1 MNITRRRDGFSDKP
15 DTCFYYRVICHLG
28 LLLALIFALSYP
40 ASLLAQAENNEAKG
54 AVIDSA
60 PVIIDGQV
68 LFYVKG
74 IRAAPAKGRAR
85 AIEDRLVAL
94 AQDPELGTSELHLQ
108 EDKDSTKFVGPTGVI
123 MELFDFDSMVGGVTI
138 KRSDVSETVLN
149 RIREAITD
157 YRNDRHPEVLLVRLG
172 YAVGLTVI
180 ALIVLFGARWGFR
193 KFSALVEHRISEHL
207 ETVEAKSFNLIQAN
221 QLWRIFH
228 GAVKFVGL
236 ALALFLGYLYVNAVL
251 GLFPWTRPVAYY
263 LFELIISPL
272 STVGAN
278 VLGYFPNLVYLLI
291 IILSLR
297 YILKLLRE
305 LFNAIGQ
312 KSITLSGFESEWAWP
327 TYRLVRILVWAFG
340 LVIAYPY
347 IPGSD
352 SAAFKGVSIFL
363 GVLASIGSSSI
374 ISNIVAGYTMT
385 YRRAFKAGNWVRIGE
400 HVGEVTEM
408 RLLVTHLRT
417 AKNEEVII
425 PNSQIL
431 NNDVTNFS
439 SLAKNNG
446 LILHTS
452 VGIGYEVPWRQ
463 VEAMLL
469 RAAKKTIGIST
480 NRKPFV
486 LRTALG
492 DFAINYELN
501 VYVDKADSMPRIYS
515 ALHDKI
521 IDVFNEYG
529 VAIMTPAY
537 ERDPEVP
544 KLVPKDQWYAEPATE
559 TVIKER

>member
-1 MNITRRRDGFSDKP
+1 MNLAHRWDSVPNKP
-15 DTCFYYRVICHLG
+15 DRSIFYLAICHLG
-28 LLLALIFALSYP
+28 CLFALMVALSYP
-40 ASLLAQAENNEAKG
+40 ATLFAETAKSKVKG
-54 AVIDSA
+54 ATIDSA
-60 PVIIDGQV
+60 PVIIDGRV
-68 LFYVKG
+68 LFFVKG
-74 IRAAPAKGRAR
+74 IKAYPAKRRAGEI
-85 AIEDRLVAL
+85 ADRLVAF
-94 AQDPELGTSELHLQ
+94 AQDPELALSEIRKQ
-108 EDKDSTKFVGPTGVI
+108 EGEDATKFVGPAGTI
-123 MELFDFDSMVGGVTI
+123 MDVFDMDSSVDGMTI
-138 KRSDVSETVLN
+138 KRSTLTETILI

-157 YRNDRHPEVLLVRLG
+157 YRNDRSPEVLLVRLG
-172 YAVGLTVI
+172 YAVGLTFI
-180 ALIVLFGARWGFR
+180 ALIVVFGARWGFR
-193 KFSALVEHRISEHL
+193 KLSALVEHRVSEHL
-207 ETVEAKSFNLIQAN
+207 ETMEAKSFNLIQAN
-221 QLWRIFH
+221 QLWRILR
-228 GAVKFVGL
+228 GAVKLSAL
-236 ALALFLGYLYVNAVL
+236 ALALFLTYLYVNAVL
-251 GLFPWTRPVAYY
+251 GLFPWTRTVAYY

-272 STVGAN
+272 NAVGAN
-278 VLGYFPNLVYLLI
+278 ILGYFPNLVYLLI
-291 IILSLR
+291 IILAFR
-297 YILKLLRE
+297 YILKLLRAMFTAVHKE
-305 LFNAIGQ
+305 
-312 KSITLSGFESEWAWP
+312 SITLSGFEPEWSWP

-340 LVIAYPY
+340 LVLAYPY

-352 SAAFKGVSIFL
+352 SDAFKGVTIFL

-385 YRRAFKAGNWVRIGE
+385 YRRAFKAGNWVRFGD

-439 SLAKNNG
+439 SLAKDKG

-469 RAAKKTIGIST
+469 RAAGKTIGIST
-480 NRKPFV
+480 NRQPFV
-486 LRTALG
+486 LRASLG

-537 ERDPEVP
+537 ERDPEEP
-544 KLVPKDQWYAEPATE
+544 KLVPEDQWYAEPATGPV
-559 TVIKER
+559 TKER

>member
-1 MNITRRRDGFSDKP
+1 MNITRRWDRFPDKP
-15 DTCFYYRVICHLG
+15 DTCFYYRVICRLG
-28 LLLALIFALSYP
+28 LFFALIFALSYP
-40 ASLLAQAENNEAKG
+40 ATLLAQAENNEAKG
-54 AVIDSA
+54 AIIDSA
-60 PVIIDGQV
+60 PVIIDGRV

-74 IRAAPAKGRAR
+74 IKAAPAKRRAG
-85 AIEDRLVAL
+85 AIEDRLVAF
-94 AQDPELGTSELHLQ
+94 AQDPALGTSELHMQ
-108 EDKDSTKFVGPTGVI
+108 ENKDTTKFVGPTGVV
-123 MELFDFDSMVGGVTI
+123 MEVFDFDAMIDGITI
-138 KRSDVSETVLN
+138 ERSDISGIILDK
-149 RIREAITD
+149 IRETITE
-157 YRNDRHPEVLLVRLG
+157 YRNDRRPEVLLVRLG

-180 ALIVLFGARWGFR
+180 ALIVLFGARRGFR

-207 ETVEAKSFNLIQAN
+207 ETVEAKSFNLVQAS
-221 QLWRIFH
+221 QLWRILH
-228 GAVKFVGL
+228 GAVKFSGL
-236 ALALFLGYLYVNAVL
+236 ALALFLSYLYVNAVL
-251 GLFPWTRPVAYY
+251 GLFPWTRPIAYH

-272 STVGAN
+272 KTIGAN
-278 VLGYFPNLVYLLI
+278 ILDYFPSLVYLLI
-291 IILSLR
+291 IFLAFR
-297 YILKLLRE
+297 YILKLLRKM
-305 LFNAIGQ
+305 FSAVNQ
-312 KSITLSGFESEWAWP
+312 KRIVLSGFEAEWAWP
-327 TYRLVRILVWAFG
+327 TYRLVRIMVWAFG
-340 LVIAYPY
+340 LILAYPY

-352 SAAFKGVSIFL
+352 SAAFKGVTIFL

-385 YRRAFKAGNWVRIGE
+385 YRRAFKAGNWIRIGD

-408 RLLVTHLRT
+408 RILVTHLRT

-431 NNDVTNFS
+431 SNDVTNFS

-469 RAAKKTIGIST
+469 RAAKKTIGVST
-480 NRKPFV
+480 NREPFV
-486 LRTALG
+486 LRTSLG

-501 VYVDKADSMPRIYS
+501 VYVDRADSMPRTYS

-544 KLVPKDQWYAEPATE
+544 KLVSKGQWYTEPATE
-559 TVIKER
+559 PVSKER